1 MRKLSAAA
9 ATASRPGLQTE
20 LSICGTLNSAEAFAA
35 VAPPPGSKLSTEPT
49 GAIMT
54 GIRIGRPK
62 RLELVSIFDTFRST
76 RGRNAIES
84 IAIRLS
90 LCEVSEQV
98 PPRLLFTRL
107 RGRDLS
113 VTCT

>member
-20 LSICGTLNSAEAFAA
+20 LSICGTLNSADAFAA

-54 GIRIGRPK
+54 GMRTGRPNSV
-62 RLELVSIFDTFRST
+62 EEVSIFETSRRT
-76 RGRNAIES
+76 RGRNASES
-84 IAIRLS
+84 SARRLRRS
-90 LCEVSEQV
+90 VVSVSV
-98 PPRLLFTRL
+98 PPAR
-107 RGRDLS
+107 
-113 VTCT
+113 

>member
-35 VAPPPGSKLSTEPT
+35 VAPPPGSKLSTDPA

-54 GIRIGRPK
+54 GIRTGRPN
-62 RLELVSIFDTFRST
+62 RLEVVSIFATVPRAPGRKASEPRARGLAPPVRS
-76 RGRNAIES
+76 
-84 IAIRLS
+84 
-90 LCEVSEQV
+90 VSG
-98 PPRLLFTRL
+98 PPS
-107 RGRDLS
+107 GQAHG
-113 VTCT
+113 